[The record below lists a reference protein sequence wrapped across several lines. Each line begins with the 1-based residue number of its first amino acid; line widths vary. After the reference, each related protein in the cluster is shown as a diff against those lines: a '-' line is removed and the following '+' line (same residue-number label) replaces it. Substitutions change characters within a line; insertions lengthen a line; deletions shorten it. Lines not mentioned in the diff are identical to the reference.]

1 MLRSFIQ
8 AARLRLWMTR
18 PQCPAAI
25 KECLLIFNKWY
36 RSATKSSDT
45 WYNEQPENCNGD
57 SEDESKRSFVQVP
70 LELREFFSGQI
81 KICAR
86 HVHNGIVYSRHSTHS
101 GNSLIEFYPNG
112 VLSKQPVPGSITFIV
127 KSGKKTVFV
136 VQRQLPASPET
147 IDPFVHYPHFPAKLF
162 SADLSDRFEVVE
174 VDWVIS
180 HVARWKMGNG
190 NAVILSL
197 SRVGIY
203 SCY

>member
-1 MLRSFIQ
+1 
-8 AARLRLWMTR
+8 MTR
-18 PQCPAAI
+18 PQCPTAI

-36 RSATKSSDT
+36 RSTTKSSDT
-45 WYNEQPENCNGD
+45 WYDERPDNRNVD
-57 SEDESKRSFVQVP
+57 SEDESKRPFVPVP
-70 LELREFFSGQI
+70 PELREFFSGQI
-81 KICAR
+81 KFYAR
-86 HVHNGIVYSRHSTHS
+86 HVHNGIVYSRCSTHS

-127 KSGKKTVFV
+127 KSGKKTVFL
-136 VQRQLPASPET
+136 VQRQLPAPPGT

-162 SADLSDRFEVVE
+162 STDLCHNFEVVE

-203 SCY
+203 TCY